1 MIYNILYYY
10 ATILQDDIGQFHDV
24 GSLDDNVDSFLSN
37 DDVDTR
43 DIFAALKT
51 AEQNADL
58 LKS

>member
-1 MIYNILYYY
+1 MIYY
-10 ATILQDDIGQFHDV
+10 AIILQDDIGQFHDV

-51 AEQNADL
+51 AEQNADI